1 MTKTETKLIEP
12 IEDVEEIN
20 PLDMIASLER
30 DNSIMQTALRKI
42 LRMNPALFKG
52 GPSNQ
57 YFGRKHEQAFESCRT
72 IAFETLN
79 RTEKYV
85 DEQ

>member
-1 MTKTETKLIEP
+1 MSKTETTTVEP
-12 IEDVEEIN
+12 LEDVAEVN

-30 DNSIMQTALRKI
+30 DNAILQAALRKI
-42 LRMNPALFKG
+42 LKTNPALFKG

-57 YFGRKHEQAFESCRT
+57 YFGRKHEQAFEACRS
-72 IAFETLN
+72 IAFKALERLEN
-79 RTEKYV
+79 YV